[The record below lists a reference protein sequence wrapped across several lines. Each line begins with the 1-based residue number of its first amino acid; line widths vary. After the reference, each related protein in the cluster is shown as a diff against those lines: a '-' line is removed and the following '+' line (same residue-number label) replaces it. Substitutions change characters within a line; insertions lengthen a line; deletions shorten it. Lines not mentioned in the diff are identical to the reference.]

1 MENDIKKEP
10 LQMPHDLLVDI
21 REKSY
26 ENKNK
31 PSYNSAIKNMKF
43 IVPQGQF
50 CCIVGP
56 SGCGKTTL
64 LNLLSGLDENL
75 DGTIMY
81 QDNSI
86 PKNWPIGYMF
96 QEPRL
101 MPWLTVKQNVAIVTQ
116 QTAEE
121 IKLSETLINE
131 MGLNNYMNSF
141 PSELSGG
148 MQRRVA
154 IARAFVN
161 RPKILLLDEPFIS
174 LDETVGNLLRQM
186 LLKLWEN
193 QKTTIIFVTHDL
205 REAIYMSDRILFLSK
220 GPSKVIHD
228 LNISINR
235 PREINDKKLDTL
247 RTKLISNYPDILSGN
262 I

>member
-1 MENDIKKEP
+1 MENSLNEKP
-10 LQMPHDLLVDI
+10 LNAPHNLLVDI
-21 REKSY
+21 REKKY
-26 ENKNK
+26 ENKNN
-31 PSYNSAIKNMKF
+31 SSHNSAIKGMQF
-43 IVPQGQF
+43 DVPQGQF
-50 CCIVGP
+50 CCLVGP

-75 DGTIMY
+75 NGSIKY

-86 PKNWPIGYMF
+86 PKDWPIGYMF

-101 MPWLTVKQNVAIVTQ
+101 MPWLTVRQNVTIVTQ
-116 QTAEE
+116 QTPEE
-121 IKLSETLINE
+121 NKLSESLIND
-131 MGLNNYMNSF
+131 MGLNKYMNSF

-161 RPKILLLDEPFIS
+161 KPKILLLDEPFIS

-193 QKTTIIFVTHDL
+193 QKTTVIFVTHDL

-228 LNISINR
+228 FKINVSR
-235 PREINDKKLDTL
+235 PRELNDKKLDIL
-247 RTKLISNYPDILSGN
+247 RTELISNHPDILSGK

>member
-1 MENDIKKEP
+1 MENSLNEKP
-10 LQMPHDLLVDI
+10 LNAPHNLLVDI
-21 REKSY
+21 REKKY
-26 ENKNK
+26 ENKNY
-31 PSYNSAIKNMKF
+31 SSHNSAIKNMQF
-43 IVPQGQF
+43 DVPQGQF
-50 CCIVGP
+50 CCLVGP

-75 DGTIMY
+75 NGTIKY

-101 MPWLTVKQNVAIVTQ
+101 MPWLTVKQNVTIVTQ
-116 QTAEE
+116 QTPEE
-121 IKLSETLINE
+121 IKLSEALINE
-131 MGLNNYMNSF
+131 MELNKYMNSF

-161 RPKILLLDEPFIS
+161 KPKILLLDEPFIS

-186 LLKLWEN
+186 LLKLWAN
-193 QKTTIIFVTHDL
+193 QKTTVIFVTHDL
-205 REAIYMSDRILFLSK
+205 REAIYLSDRILFLSK

-228 LNISINR
+228 LKINLNR
-235 PREINDKKLDTL
+235 PRELDNKEL
-247 RTKLISNYPDILSGN
+247 DIIRTKLISNYPDILSGK

>member
-75 DGTIMY
+75 NGTIMY

-193 QKTTIIFVTHDL
+193 QKTTIIFVTHDV

-235 PREINDKKLDTL
+235 PRELNDKKLDTL
-247 RTKLISNYPDILSGN
+247 RTKLISNHPDILSGN

>member
-1 MENDIKKEP
+1 MENNIKKEP
-10 LQMPHDLLVDI
+10 LKMPHDLLVDI
-21 REKSY
+21 LEKSY
-26 ENKNK
+26 ENKNQ
-31 PSYNSAIKNMKF
+31 YTFNSAIKNMKF

-50 CCIVGP
+50 CCLVGP

-75 DGTIMY
+75 NGTIKY

-86 PKNWPIGYMF
+86 PKEWPIGYMF

-121 IKLSETLINE
+121 IKLSEKLINE
-131 MGLNNYMNSF
+131 MGLNKYMNSF

-161 RPKILLLDEPFIS
+161 KPKILLLDEPFIS

-235 PREINDKKLDTL
+235 PRELGDKKLDTL
-247 RTKLISNYPDILSGN
+247 RTKLISKNPDILSGK

>member
-1 MENDIKKEP
+1 MENNIKKEP
-10 LQMPHDLLVDI
+10 IQMPHDLLVDI
-21 REKSY
+21 NEKSY
-26 ENKNK
+26 ENKNQT
-31 PSYNSAIKNMKF
+31 SYNSAIKNMKF
-43 IVPQGQF
+43 TVPQGQF
-50 CCIVGP
+50 CCLVGP

-81 QDNSI
+81 RDNSI

-131 MGLNNYMNSF
+131 MGLNKYMNSF

-193 QKTTIIFVTHDL
+193 QKTTIIFVTHDV

-235 PREINDKKLDTL
+235 PRELSDKKLDTL
-247 RTKLISNYPDILSGN
+247 KTKLISNHPDILSGK

>member
-1 MENDIKKEP
+1 MENNIVSP
-10 LQMPHDLLVDI
+10 LNMPHNLIVDI
-21 REKSY
+21 LEKSY
-26 ENKNK
+26 DNKNQ
-31 PSYNSAIKNMKF
+31 SVQNSAIKNMKF
-43 IVPQGQF
+43 DVPQGQF
-50 CCIVGP
+50 CCLVGP

-75 DGTIMY
+75 NGIIKY
-81 QDNSI
+81 QDESI
-86 PKNWPIGYMF
+86 PKDWPIGYMF

-101 MPWLTVKQNVAIVTQ
+101 MPWLSVKQNVTIVTG
-116 QTAEE
+116 QTSAEIE
-121 IKLSETLINE
+121 LSESLINE
-131 MGLNNYMNSF
+131 MGLSKYMNAF

-161 RPKILLLDEPFIS
+161 KPKILLLDEPFIS

-186 LLKLWEN
+186 LLKLWEQ
-193 QKTTIIFVTHDL
+193 QKTTVIFVTHDL
-205 REAIYMSDRILFLSK
+205 REAIYLSDRILFLSK

-228 LNISINR
+228 FKIDISR
-235 PREINDKKLDTL
+235 PRELNDKKLDSL
-247 RTKLISNYPDILSGN
+247 RNKLISNHPEILSGK

>member
-75 DGTIMY
+75 NGTIMY

-235 PREINDKKLDTL
+235 PRELNDKKLDTL
-247 RTKLISNYPDILSGN
+247 RTKLISNHPDILSGN

>member
-1 MENDIKKEP
+1 MENNLKDKP
-10 LQMPHDLLVDI
+10 LNMPHDLLVNI
-21 REKSY
+21 HEKNY
-26 ENKNK
+26 ENKNQS
-31 PSYNSAIKNMKF
+31 SYNSALKNMKF
-43 IVPQGQF
+43 EVPQGQF
-50 CCIVGP
+50 CCLVGP

-64 LNLLSGLDENL
+64 LNLVSGLDENL
-75 DGTIMY
+75 KGTIRY
-81 QDNSI
+81 QDGSL
-86 PKNWPIGYMF
+86 PKEWPIGYMF

-101 MPWLTVKQNVAIVTQ
+101 MPWLTVKQNVTIVTQ
-116 QTAEE
+116 QTPEE
-121 IKLSETLINE
+121 IKLSENFINE
-131 MGLNNYMNSF
+131 MGLNKYMNSF

-161 RPKILLLDEPFIS
+161 KPKILLLDEPFIS

-186 LLKLWEN
+186 LLKLWAL
-193 QKTTIIFVTHDL
+193 QKTTVIFVTHDL

-228 LNISINR
+228 FNINISR
-235 PREINDKKLDTL
+235 PRGLDDKKLDSL
-247 RTKLISNYPDILSGN
+247 RIKLINNHPDILSGK

>member
-1 MENDIKKEP
+1 
-10 LQMPHDLLVDI
+10 
-21 REKSY
+21 
-26 ENKNK
+26 
-31 PSYNSAIKNMKF
+31 MKF

-235 PREINDKKLDTL
+235 PRELNDKKLDTL
-247 RTKLISNYPDILSGN
+247 RTKLISNHPDILSGN

>member
-1 MENDIKKEP
+1 MENNIKKEP

-75 DGTIMY
+75 NGTIMY

-235 PREINDKKLDTL
+235 PRELNDKKLDTL
-247 RTKLISNYPDILSGN
+247 RTKLISNHPDILSGN

>member
-1 MENDIKKEP
+1 MENNIKKEP

-56 SGCGKTTL
+56 SGCWKTTL

-141 PSELSGG
+141 PSELSWG

-247 RTKLISNYPDILSGN
+247 RTKLISNHPDILSGN

>member
-121 IKLSETLINE
+121 IKLSETLIKE

-235 PREINDKKLDTL
+235 PRELNDKKLDTL
-247 RTKLISNYPDILSGN
+247 RTKLISNHPDILSGN

>member
-1 MENDIKKEP
+1 MENNIKEKP
-10 LQMPHDLLVDI
+10 LNSPHNLLVDI
-21 REKSY
+21 REKKY
-26 ENKNK
+26 ENKNY
-31 PSYNSAIKNMKF
+31 SSHNSAIKNMQF
-43 IVPQGQF
+43 DVPQGQF
-50 CCIVGP
+50 CCLVGP

-75 DGTIMY
+75 NGTIKY
-81 QDNSI
+81 QDDSI

-101 MPWLTVKQNVAIVTQ
+101 MPWLTVKQNVTIVTQ
-116 QTAEE
+116 QTPEE
-121 IKLSETLINE
+121 IKLSEALINE
-131 MGLNNYMNSF
+131 MELNKYMNSF

-161 RPKILLLDEPFIS
+161 KPKILLLDEPFIS

-186 LLKLWEN
+186 LLKLWAN
-193 QKTTIIFVTHDL
+193 QKTTVIFVTHDL
-205 REAIYMSDRILFLSK
+205 REAIYLSDRILFLSK

-228 LNISINR
+228 LKINLNR
-235 PREINDKKLDTL
+235 PRELDNKEL
-247 RTKLISNYPDILSGN
+247 DIIRTKLISNYPDILSGK

>member
-75 DGTIMY
+75 NGTIMY

-235 PREINDKKLDTL
+235 PRELNDKKLDTL

>member
-1 MENDIKKEP
+1 MENNIEKEP

-75 DGTIMY
+75 NGTIMY

-235 PREINDKKLDTL
+235 PRELNDKKLDTL
-247 RTKLISNYPDILSGN
+247 RTKLISNHPDILSGK